1 LREEAKELTSSETL
15 LKRSDLISRSGPQT
29 RACSRQEV
37 ILKRSAPQAQ
47 REETMREINVKS
59 ITEKV
64 RELCMEANT
73 DLGGD
78 VLQAFDRAMEKEES
92 PLGLEILKELKEN
105 ARIAKEE
112 RVAMCQDTGFAVIFM
127 ELGQDVHLVG
137 GDLKEAIFEGVRR
150 GYRDGYLR
158 KSICHPFTRANT
170 GDNTP
175 AIIHTEIVPG
185 DKVKV
190 IVAPKGGGSENMSR
204 VVMLTPSDGV
214 EGIKRFVVQR
224 VKESGSNPCPPTIV
238 GVGIGGTF
246 EQAALLAKKSL
257 LRSLGSK
264 NPDPELE
271 KLESEILTEIN
282 KLGIGPQGLGG
293 RTTSLA
299 VHILM
304 MPCHIASFP
313 LAVNIQCHA
322 QRHKEAII

>member
-1 LREEAKELTSSETL
+1 
-15 LKRSDLISRSGPQT
+15 
-29 RACSRQEV
+29 
-37 ILKRSAPQAQ
+37 
-47 REETMREINVKS
+47 MREINVKS

-137 GDLKEAIFEGVRR
+137 GDLKEAIFEGVRQ

-185 DKVKV
+185 DKVKM

-204 VVMLTPSDGV
+204 VIMLTPSDGV

-246 EQAALLAKKSL
+246 EQAALLAKRSL

-264 NPDPELE
+264 NADPELE

-282 KLGIGPQGLGG
+282 QLGIGPQGLGG

-322 QRHKEAII
+322 QRHKEIVI

>member
-1 LREEAKELTSSETL
+1 
-15 LKRSDLISRSGPQT
+15 
-29 RACSRQEV
+29 
-37 ILKRSAPQAQ
+37 
-47 REETMREINVKS
+47 MREIDVKL

-64 RELCMEANT
+64 RDLCMETNT
-73 DLGGD
+73 DLGQD
-78 VLQAFDRAMEKEES
+78 VLRTFDRAIEREES
-92 PLGLEILKELKEN
+92 PIAVDILKELKEN

-112 RVAMCQDTGFAVIFM
+112 KVAICQDTGFAVVFLEI
-127 ELGQDVHLVG
+127 GQEVHLIG
-137 GDLKEAIFEGVRR
+137 GNLTEAIHEGVRQ
-150 GYRDGYLR
+150 GYREGYLR

-175 AIIHTEIVPG
+175 AIIHMEMIPG
-185 DKVKV
+185 ENIKI

-204 VVMLTPSDGV
+204 VMMLTPSDGR
-214 EGIKRFVVQR
+214 EGIKRYIVQR

-246 EQAALLAKKSL
+246 ETAALLAKKSL
-257 LRSLGSK
+257 LRELGSK

-271 KLESEILTEIN
+271 KFESEILEEIN
-282 KLGIGPQGLGG
+282 QLGIGPQGLGG

-322 QRHKEAII
+322 QRHKEAIL

>member
-1 LREEAKELTSSETL
+1 
-15 LKRSDLISRSGPQT
+15 
-29 RACSRQEV
+29 
-37 ILKRSAPQAQ
+37 
-47 REETMREINVKS
+47 MREIDVKL

-64 RELCMEANT
+64 RDLCMKANT
-73 DLGGD
+73 DLGED
-78 VLQAFDRAMEKEES
+78 VLQAFDRAMETEES
-92 PLGLEILKELKEN
+92 SLGVEILKELKEN

-112 RVAMCQDTGFAVIFM
+112 NVPICQDTGFAVVFI
-127 ELGQDVHLVG
+127 ELGQDVHLFG
-137 GDLKEAIFEGVRR
+137 GNLNEAIEEGVRQ
-150 GYRDGYLR
+150 GFRDGYLR

-175 AIIHTEIVPG
+175 AIIHTEVVPG
-185 DKVKV
+185 DNIKV

-257 LRSLGSK
+257 LRPLGSK
-264 NPDPELE
+264 NPVAELDQ
-271 KLESEILTEIN
+271 LESEILTEIN
-282 KLGIGPQGLGG
+282 RLGIGPQGLGG
-293 RTTSLA
+293 RTTSLT
-299 VHILM
+299 VHILL

-322 QRHKEAII
+322 QRHKEIVI

>member
-1 LREEAKELTSSETL
+1 
-15 LKRSDLISRSGPQT
+15 
-29 RACSRQEV
+29 
-37 ILKRSAPQAQ
+37 
-47 REETMREINVKS
+47 MREVSVKL

-64 RELCMEANT
+64 KELCMEVNT
-73 DLGGD
+73 DLGED
-78 VLQAFDRAMEKEES
+78 VLRAFDRAMEKEES
-92 PLGLEILKELKEN
+92 PLGVEILKELKEN

-112 RVAMCQDTGFAVIFM
+112 KVAICQDTGFAVVFV
-127 ELGQDVHLVG
+127 ELGQDVHLAG
-137 GDLKEAIFEGVRR
+137 GDLKEAIFEGVRQ

-175 AIIHTEIVPG
+175 AIIHTEVVPG
-185 DKVKV
+185 KDVK
-190 IVAPKGGGSENMSR
+190 ITVAPKGGGSENMSR
-204 VVMLTPSDGV
+204 VMMLTPSDGK
-214 EGIKRFVVQR
+214 EGIKRYVVQR

-257 LRSLGSK
+257 LRPLGSK
-264 NPDPELE
+264 NPDLELE
-271 KLESEILTEIN
+271 KFESEILTEIN
-282 KLGIGPQGLGG
+282 QLGIGPQGLGG

-304 MPCHIASFP
+304 MPCHIASLP

>member
-1 LREEAKELTSSETL
+1 
-15 LKRSDLISRSGPQT
+15 
-29 RACSRQEV
+29 
-37 ILKRSAPQAQ
+37 
-47 REETMREINVKS
+47 MREINVQL

-64 RELCMEANT
+64 RDLCMKANT
-73 DLGGD
+73 DLGED
-78 VLQAFDRAMEKEES
+78 VLQAIDRSVEKEES
-92 PLGLEILKELKEN
+92 PLGMEILKELKEN
-105 ARIAKEE
+105 ARIAIEE
-112 RVAMCQDTGFAVIFM
+112 NVPICQDTGFAVVFI

-137 GDLKEAIFEGVRR
+137 GNLNEAIHEGVRQ

-190 IVAPKGGGSENMSR
+190 TVAPKGGGSENMSR
-204 VVMLTPSDGV
+204 VTMLTPSDGV

-238 GVGIGGTF
+238 GVGIGGTL
-246 EQAALLAKKSL
+246 EQAGLLAKKSL
-257 LRSLGSK
+257 LRVLGAT
-264 NPDPELE
+264 NPDPALDQ
-271 KLESEILTEIN
+271 LESEILTEIN
-282 KLGIGPQGLGG
+282 HLGIGPQGLGG

-322 QRHKEAII
+322 QRHKEVVI

>member
-1 LREEAKELTSSETL
+1 
-15 LKRSDLISRSGPQT
+15 
-29 RACSRQEV
+29 
-37 ILKRSAPQAQ
+37 
-47 REETMREINVKS
+47 MREIDVKL

-64 RELCMEANT
+64 RNLCMEANT
-73 DLGGD
+73 DLGED
-78 VLQAFDRAMEKEES
+78 MLQAFDRAMEKEES
-92 PLGLEILKELKEN
+92 SMGLEILKELKEN

-112 RVAMCQDTGFAVIFM
+112 KVPICQDTGFAVVFV
-127 ELGQDVHLVG
+127 ELGQDVHLIG
-137 GDLKEAIFEGVRR
+137 GDLAEAINEGVRQ

-175 AIIHTEIVPG
+175 AIIHTEVVPG
-185 DKVKV
+185 EKVKI

-204 VVMLTPSDGV
+204 VAMLTPSDGI

-238 GVGIGGTF
+238 GIGIGGTF
-246 EQAALLAKKSL
+246 EQAALLAKRSL
-257 LRSLGSK
+257 LRPLGSK

-293 RTTSLA
+293 RATSLA

-322 QRHKEAII
+322 QRHKEALI

>member
-1 LREEAKELTSSETL
+1 
-15 LKRSDLISRSGPQT
+15 
-29 RACSRQEV
+29 
-37 ILKRSAPQAQ
+37 
-47 REETMREINVKS
+47 MREIDVKL

-64 RELCMEANT
+64 RDLCMKANT
-73 DLGGD
+73 DLGED
-78 VLQAFDRAMEKEES
+78 VLEAFNRAMEREES

-105 ARIAKEE
+105 ARIAKKEN
-112 RVAMCQDTGFAVIFM
+112 VPICQDTGFTIVFL
-127 ELGQDVHLVG
+127 ELGQDVHLSG
-137 GDLKEAIFEGVRR
+137 GNLTDAIQEGVRQ

-175 AIIHTEIVPG
+175 AIIHTEVVSG
-185 DKVKV
+185 DKVK
-190 IVAPKGGGSENMSR
+190 ITVAPKGGGSENMSR
-204 VVMLTPSDGV
+204 VTMLTPSDGV

-238 GVGIGGTF
+238 GIGIGGTF

-257 LRSLGSK
+257 LRSLGSR
-264 NPDPELE
+264 NPDPELDQ
-271 KLESEILTEIN
+271 LESEILTAIN

-313 LAVNIQCHA
+313 LAVNIQCHV
-322 QRHKEAII
+322 QRHKEAEI

>member
-1 LREEAKELTSSETL
+1 
-15 LKRSDLISRSGPQT
+15 
-29 RACSRQEV
+29 
-37 ILKRSAPQAQ
+37 
-47 REETMREINVKS
+47 MREIDVKL

-64 RELCMEANT
+64 KDLCMEANT
-73 DLGGD
+73 DLGED
-78 VLQAFDRAMEKEES
+78 VLEVFDRAIVKEES
-92 PLGLEILKELKEN
+92 PLGVEILKELKEN
-105 ARIAKEE
+105 ARIARDE
-112 RVAMCQDTGFAVIFM
+112 RVAICQDTGFAVVFI

-137 GDLKEAIFEGVRR
+137 GGLKEAIFEGVRQ

-185 DKVKV
+185 DQVK
-190 IVAPKGGGSENMSR
+190 ITVAPKGGGSENMSR
-204 VVMLTPSDGV
+204 VVMLTPSDGI
-214 EGIKRFVVQR
+214 EGIKRYVVQR

-246 EQAALLAKKSL
+246 ELAAFLAKKSL
-257 LRSLGSK
+257 LRPLGSK
-264 NPDPELE
+264 NPDTELDQ
-271 KLESEILTEIN
+271 LEFEILTEIN

-304 MPCHIASFP
+304 MPCHIASLP

-322 QRHKEAII
+322 QRHKEIVI

>member
-1 LREEAKELTSSETL
+1 
-15 LKRSDLISRSGPQT
+15 
-29 RACSRQEV
+29 
-37 ILKRSAPQAQ
+37 
-47 REETMREINVKS
+47 MREIDVKL

-64 RELCMEANT
+64 RDLCMRANT
-73 DLGGD
+73 DLGED
-78 VLQAFDRAMEKEES
+78 VLQSFDRAMEREES
-92 PLGLEILKELKEN
+92 PLGIEILKELKEN

-112 RVAMCQDTGFAVIFM
+112 EVPICQDTGFAVVFL
-127 ELGQDVHLVG
+127 ELGQEVHLVG
-137 GDLKEAIFEGVRR
+137 GYLKDAVEEGVRQ
-150 GYRDGYLR
+150 GFRDGYLR

-175 AIIHTEIVPG
+175 AIIHTDVVPG
-185 DKVKV
+185 DKIRM

-214 EGIKRFVVQR
+214 EGIKRYVVQR
-224 VKESGSNPCPPTIV
+224 VRESGSNPCPPTIV

-257 LRSLGSK
+257 LRPLGSK
-264 NPDPELE
+264 NPDAELDR
-271 KLESEILTEIN
+271 LESEILAEIN
-282 KLGIGPQGLGG
+282 RLGIGPQGFGG

-299 VHILM
+299 VHILL